1 LNLNLL
7 KSSIRLEKPVTIRK
21 FIEDGVET
29 FETEVEGETIQ
40 WDKGLSYA
48 RHLQIEQ
55 LLSAQI
61 PVSDKPDE
69 MLFII
74 MHQTMEL
81 WLKLILH
88 EARLLVGALQHDRI
102 DCAIKGFDRIATIQ
116 RHMIHS
122 WEVLATL
129 TPHDYLTFRGYLR
142 KASGFQSYQ
151 YRELEFLLGNKR
163 ESLLVFHREDEVA
176 HAGLSKALHEPS
188 LYDETLRLLA
198 RRGFTI
204 PASHLDRDWSQPYV
218 PCEAIED
225 AWIAVYSDVE
235 ANWDLY
241 TLAEKITGLEYYFQ
255 EWRFKHMK
263 TVARVIGQKMGTA
276 GSSGVSYL
284 VKALDMSFFPELWS
298 MRTRMTAAK
307 AGSDYA
313 NETPGRPS

>member
-1 LNLNLL
+1 M
-7 KSSIRLEKPVTIRK
+7 TIRN

-29 FETEVEGETIQ
+29 FETQVDGETIQ

-55 LLSAQI
+55 LLSAQVPI
-61 PVSDKPDE
+61 SDQPDE

-81 WLKLILH
+81 WIKLIIH
-88 EARLLVGALQHDRI
+88 EARLVVTTLQKDQVYP
-102 DCAIKGFDRIATIQ
+102 AIKGLDRIATIQ

-163 ESLLVFHREDEVA
+163 ENLLVFHREDEVA
-176 HAGLSKALHEPS
+176 HDRLSKALHEPS

-198 RRGFTI
+198 RRGFVI
-204 PASHLDRDWSQPYV
+204 PASHLNRDWSQLYEPSEV
-218 PCEAIED
+218 IED
-225 AWIAVYSDVE
+225 AWISVYSDVE
-235 ANWDLY
+235 TNRDLY
-241 TLAEKITGLEYYFQ
+241 ALAERITGLEYYFQ

-263 TVARVIGQKMGTA
+263 TVSRVIGQKMGTA
-276 GSSGVSYL
+276 GSSGVNYL

-298 MRTRMTAAK
+298 MRTRMTAPK
-307 AGSDYA
+307 ASDDFA
-313 NETPGRPS
+313 NPAPGPY